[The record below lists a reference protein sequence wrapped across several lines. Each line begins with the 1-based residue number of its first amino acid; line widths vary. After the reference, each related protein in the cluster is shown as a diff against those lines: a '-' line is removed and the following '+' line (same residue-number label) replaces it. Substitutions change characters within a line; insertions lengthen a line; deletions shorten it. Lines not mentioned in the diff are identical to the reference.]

1 MTGLRG
7 SSNAGK
13 QKWWRKNVL
22 PREASSLPPPSLFLN
37 LYHAFHCPHNCRGRL
52 SSLWPIIKSV
62 SSRNWRCSDISI
74 LSLVQ
79 RGGGNITKCLVHQN
93 QRDGGGNFFFFFK
106 THISVCVRAPAG
118 NTQYKLITMFPL
130 YSFGLA
136 GSLLQGAA
144 SAVQI

>member
-1 MTGLRG
+1 MEKECVTEE
-7 SSNAGK
+7 SQS
-13 QKWWRKNVL
+13 
-22 PREASSLPPPSLFLN
+22 PPPLFLH

-79 RGGGNITKCLVHQN
+79 RGGGNVTKCLVHQN
-93 QRDGGGNFFFFFK
+93 QRDGRGNLKKKKKK
-106 THISVCVRAPAG
+106 TKHISVCVRVPAG